1 MSVKFRGNKKDS
13 QHKVIPEDT
22 RIRVLNF
29 HHQRFV
35 VGLAWETIKAQRNL
49 MKEVRKIGRQRNLDV
64 VAIRQADSIQ
74 AGFAPKTTQRLRGG
88 YSLIVTLASLLNGC
102 CIAVVPLGKNAQ
114 DEEEFTLVGRTDK
127 GAIHPISDT
136 IYAENAIQQV
146 VVDLKQ
152 ELRGNKQGMEI
163 PVYGDQSRFA
173 WVSDDLNLLDLLNP
187 VNIKK
192 AFKLK
197 PLTWGMT
204 KAQLIMLAIT
214 IVLITIIGLI
224 INQYYEQKAQE
235 RRQQVLAQMRLQE
248 EINKKARYQAALDKL
263 KHPWITTASVNDFI
277 KGCQH
282 DLHKLH
288 LSIEGWEP
296 ATVLCNQSGISANYN
311 RPENSV
317 ATSDAFVKAI
327 KKIYGTDA
335 DFNITQTSM
344 SAFSVNRNLPPNGD
358 DPLLNMGDQLL
369 AVISLF
375 QSVNI
380 PASFTAVPIKE
391 VKTNEQGEELP
402 MQDWQ
407 EYTFEVETNVPPDLI
422 FKSRELHGVRL
433 NSIIYT
439 LGDNGRSISYKLAG
453 SVYGAR

>member
-1 MSVKFRGNKKDS
+1 MSVKFRGNKNNT
-13 QHKVIPEDT
+13 QHDVMSDDT

-74 AGFAPKTTQRLRGG
+74 AGFAPKTKQRLRGG

-102 CIAVVPLGKNAQ
+102 CIAVVPLGKNAH

-136 IYAENAIQQV
+136 IYTESAIQQV

-152 ELRGNKQGMEI
+152 ELRGNKPGIEI
-163 PVYGDQSRFA
+163 PVYGDQNRFA
-173 WVSDDLNLLDLLNP
+173 WVSHDLNLLDLLNP
-187 VNIKK
+187 ANIKK

-214 IVLITIIGLI
+214 IVLVTVIGVV
-224 INQYYEQKAQE
+224 INQYYEQKAQAK
-235 RRQQVLAQMRLQE
+235 RQQVLAQMRLQE
-248 EINKKARYQAALDKL
+248 EINKKARYQAALEKL
-263 KHPWITTASVNDFI
+263 KHPWITTASVSDFI
-277 KGCQH
+277 AGCQQ

-296 ATVLCNQSGISANYN
+296 ATVLCNPSGFSANYN

-317 ATSDAFVKAI
+317 VTSEGFVKAI
-327 KKIYGTDA
+327 RQIYGTEA

-344 SAFSVNRNLPPNGD
+344 SAFTVNREFAPNGD
-358 DPLLNMGDQLL
+358 DPLLNIGDQLL
-369 AVISLF
+369 TVISLF

-380 PASFTAVPIKE
+380 PASFNAVAIKE
-391 VKTNEQGEELP
+391 IKTNEQGEELP
-402 MQDWQ
+402 IQDWQ

-422 FKSRELHGVRL
+422 FKKKELHGVRL

-439 LGDNGRSISYKLAG
+439 IGDNGRSISYKIAG